1 MTTGGGAWDNA
12 KKYIEDGHFGG
23 KGSDAHK
30 AAVTGDTVGDPY
42 KDTAGPAVNPL
53 IKIINIVALLLVPLL
68 PASGWL
74 AVTPAAP
81 VAAVAAPPAAMMQR
95 ADAPSPPQMAAPA
108 EGSNCTACRSRSTGQ
123 VSGSTIVSNCYAP
136 YPSSLRWPIMKLA
149 AGTEEG
155 DVYADTYQSAA
166 SACVVG
172 GDADGVLWIA
182 EAQSAS
188 AADSSS
194 TAEREAYARLPVCTL
209 SADGQHLAVQPC
221 RTAPHGAHGAP
232 SCPAKN
238 RPAARYAAG
247 TGISLAVPSTSRN
260 DWPRLP
266 ALAPVAPAAGMPPP
280 VVAPSAP
287 RALNNCTAA
296 GCNDAAGG
304 RLNNAAP
311 GMVITPQGQVCSRNG
326 VWIQC

>member
-1 MTTGGGAWDNA
+1 MQ
-12 KKYIEDGHFGG
+12 ILI
-23 KGSDAHK
+23 SRRLAH
-30 AAVTGDTVGDPY
+30 V
-42 KDTAGPAVNPL
+42 
-53 IKIINIVALLLVPLL
+53 LL
-68 PASGWL
+68 
-74 AVTPAAP
+74 
-81 VAAVAAPPAAMMQR
+81 AAML
-95 ADAPSPPQMAAPA
+95 MAYC
-108 EGSNCTACRSRSTGQ
+108 G
-123 VSGSTIVSNCYAP
+123 
-136 YPSSLRWPIMKLA
+136 
-149 AGTEEG
+149 
-155 DVYADTYQSAA
+155 
-166 SACVVG
+166 
-172 GDADGVLWIA
+172 IA

-221 RTAPHGAHGAP
+221 RTAPARVPMARRPVPQRIDPLPDTRLAP
-232 SCPAKN
+232 AFP
-238 RPAARYAAG
+238 
-247 TGISLAVPSTSRN
+247 LAVPSTSRN